1 MQQMTLAHR
10 AEFQRYSKRT
20 RRERFLDEMDAAMPW
35 AELLAPVEPHYSK
48 GEVGRQKLAL
58 SAVEGGGAFYHATRV
73 FFAAAV
79 HALRPGGRG
88 RAVRI
93 GGAAALAAVMVLSAS
108 VMA

>member
-20 RRERFLDEMDAAMPW
+20 RRERFLDEMDTAMPW

-58 SAVEGGGAFYHATRV
+58 SAVEAGGSFHHAARV
-73 FFAAAV
+73 FFAAVAC
-79 HALRPGGRG
+79 ALGPGGRG
-88 RAVRI
+88 RALRI
-93 GGAAALAAVMVLSAS
+93 CGTAALCWR
-108 VMA
+108 